1 VDAENSY
8 LLANQQIQAGTRFE
22 ALAVLFDPST
32 FRHLRAIGV
41 ASGWRCWEVGAGGL
55 SVPHWLAAHVGP
67 IGLVV
72 ATDID
77 TSWLTRSGAGAGL
90 DHLHILRHDVGVED
104 PPAADL
110 DLVHVRL
117 VLTHVPQR
125 SRALTSMISALRP
138 GGWLLIEEADPGL
151 QPLICPDDHGPAQ
164 HLANRLRHGFRT
176 LMSGREADLAY
187 GRTLPRLLRD
197 HGLTDVAADAYFPIT
212 APACGTL
219 ERATVE
225 QIRDRLI
232 GAEIA
237 TADEIDQHLDNIAT
251 GRLPDLATSPMI
263 SAWGR
268 KPVTGVRPSPLR
280 VAQGDQR

>member
-1 VDAENSY
+1 MDADEGY

-22 ALAVLFDPST
+22 ALATLFDPST
-32 FRHLRAIGV
+32 FRHLGEIGV
-41 ASGWRCWEVGAGGL
+41 GAGWRCWEVGAGGM
-55 SVPHWLAAHVGP
+55 SVPNWLAARVGP
-67 IGLVV
+67 TGLVM

-77 TSWLTRSGAGAGL
+77 TSWLAGA
-90 DHLHILRHDVGVED
+90 DHVHILRHDVGEED
-104 PPAADL
+104 PPATDL
-110 DLVHVRL
+110 DLVHARL

-125 SRALTSMISALRP
+125 DTALASMIAALRP
-138 GGWLLIEEADPGL
+138 GGRILIEEADPGL
-151 QPLICPDDHGPAQ
+151 QPLLCPDDHGPAQ

-176 LMSGREADLAY
+176 LMSARNADLNY

-197 HGLTDVAADAYFPIT
+197 HGLVDVAADAYFPIT
-212 APACGTL
+212 APACATL

-232 GAEIA
+232 SAGIA
-237 TADEIDQHLDNIAT
+237 TAAEIDQHLDNIAT

-268 KPVTGVRPSPLR
+268 KP
-280 VAQGDQR
+280 

>member
-1 VDAENSY
+1 VLVDDDGGY
-8 LLANQQIQAGTRFE
+8 LLANQQVQAGTRFE
-22 ALAVLFDPST
+22 ALAALFDPST
-32 FRHLRAIGV
+32 FRHLREIGV
-41 ASGWRCWEVGAGGL
+41 GSGWRCWEVGAGGM
-55 SVPHWLAAHVGP
+55 SVPRWLAAQVGP
-67 IGLVV
+67 TGLVL

-77 TSWLTRSGAGAGL
+77 TSWLAGTGAGADQL
-90 DHLHILRHDVGVED
+90 CVLCHDVGIDD

-125 SRALTSMISALRP
+125 SAALRSMIAALRP
-138 GGWLLIEEADPGL
+138 GGWLLVEEADPGL

-176 LMSGREADLAY
+176 LMAGRAADLTY

-197 HGLTDVAADAYFPIT
+197 HGLVDVAADAYFPIT
-212 APACGTL
+212 APACATL

-225 QIRDRLI
+225 QIRERLI
-232 GAEIA
+232 SAGIA
-237 TADEIDQHLDNIAT
+237 TAAEIEQHLDNIAT
-251 GRLPDLATSPMI
+251 GQVPDLATSPMI

-268 KPVTGVRPSPLR
+268 KPG
-280 VAQGDQR
+280 